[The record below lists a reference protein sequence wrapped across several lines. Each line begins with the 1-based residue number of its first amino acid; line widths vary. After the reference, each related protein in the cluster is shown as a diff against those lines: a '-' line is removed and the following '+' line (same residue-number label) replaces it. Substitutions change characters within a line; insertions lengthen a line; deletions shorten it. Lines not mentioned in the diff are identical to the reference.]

1 MNKDTT
7 KSSAKFMLTLTAQE
21 RKKLKMIAV
30 KNNTSMNSLVK
41 YLLQTNKSID
51 DL

>member
-7 KSSAKFMLTLTAQE
+7 KSSSKFMLHLTADE

-30 KNNTSMNSLVK
+30 KQGCSMNSLVK